1 MGDIEIEIV
10 RESCRKFAAEELW
23 PNSKAW
29 EQQRRI
35 PRSVYREMGAELGLF
50 GMTVPSEH
58 GGAGADYVIYAVAMM
73 EIAAGNAAVSTV
85 MGGQNS
91 VGCMPLLNYG
101 SPEQQRRYL
110 PGMIAGEIMSAFA
123 LTEPHSGSDAAN
135 LRTRAVRNGKEW
147 ILNGAK
153 QFITGG
159 STSDIAFVFAV
170 TDPAAG
176 RRGISAF
183 IVPTDTPGYVVS
195 RVEEKMGQH
204 ASDTCELALNEA
216 VVPDD
221 ALLGNEG
228 EGYKIALSNLEGGRI
243 GIAAQCVGVAR
254 KALEL
259 ARNYA
264 QERTAFGK
272 VISAYQGVS
281 FRLADMATSVAAAEQ
296 LLIHAA
302 SLKSA
307 GAKCLREVSMAKLFA
322 SEMAERVCSDA
333 VQTLGGNGYISD
345 YHVERLY
352 RDIRVAKIYE
362 GTNDIQ
368 RLVIAREMGLQS

>member
-1 MGDIEIEIV
+1 MG
-10 RESCRKFAAEELW
+10 
-23 PNSKAW
+23 
-29 EQQRRI
+29 
-35 PRSVYREMGAELGLF
+35 GELGLF
-50 GMTVPSEH
+50 GMTVPSER
-58 GGAGADYVIYAVAMM
+58 GGAGADYVAYAVAMM

-101 SPEQQRRYL
+101 SAAQQQRYL
-110 PGMIAGEIMSAFA
+110 PRMISGEIMSAFA

-135 LRTRAVRNGKEW
+135 LRTRAVRRGNQW
-147 ILNGAK
+147 VLNGTK

-176 RRGISAF
+176 RKGISAF
-183 IVPTDTPGYVVS
+183 VIPTNIPGYIAS

-204 ASDTCELALNEA
+204 ASDTCELALNEI
-216 VVPDD
+216 VVPED

-228 EGYKIALSNLEGGRI
+228 DGYKIALSNLEGGRI

-259 ARNYA
+259 ARDYA

-281 FRLADMATSVAAAEQ
+281 FRLADMATAVAAAEQ
-296 LLIHAA
+296 LVIHAA

-307 GAKCLREVSMAKLFA
+307 GVKCLKEVSMAKLFA

-333 VQTLGGNGYISD
+333 IQTLGGNGYIRD

-368 RLVIAREMGLQS
+368 RLVIARELGLKS